1 MADGGVVIVA
11 PFWPWPGHVGVYRVE
26 RFVRWCAGAG
36 RAVVLVRAGRTDGV
50 EEREWGRV
58 VRVADPLRFFPDDYD
73 APRGSSPR
81 GSSPRGSSPRGA
93 APARRPQALK
103 RLASLALAPDPS
115 VLWSIR
121 AARHRA
127 VRDAAARAAWVISS
141 SPPESAHVA
150 ALLLARAVGA
160 RLAIDLRDGWLDEP
174 QRPEMRHAWRR
185 ALEGSI
191 ERRVLARADRVFVTS
206 DGWREP
212 LERRRP
218 EARGKVAVL
227 TNAYPSPSEWPAA
240 PVARAASGACRLLY
254 AGRFAGSRLGWTAE
268 RLLRPLADGLRA
280 SPVRGTLTILG
291 ELSEEERREIV
302 PWRERLAALGWT
314 LEHEPQVPRRELL
327 RRCLEADGLLLSAPS
342 TAVVPSK
349 LFEYIPARRPV
360 LAVTP
365 AGGAVARIL
374 EGVPQGFRV
383 DEGADASEAGRVVS
397 AFLER
402 CMERETRADVPPAYS
417 EERLG
422 RRFLDALCLRPDPGH
437 PRVRTSTGEA
447 R

>member
-1 MADGGVVIVA
+1 VADAGVVIVA

-36 RAVVLVRAGRTDGV
+36 RDVVLVRAGRTDGV

-73 APRGSSPR
+73 APSGSSPR
-81 GSSPRGSSPRGA
+81 RSSPRA
-93 APARRPQALK
+93 DAPARRPRVLK

-121 AARHRA
+121 AARHRL

-185 ALEGSI
+185 ALEGWI

-218 EARGKVAVL
+218 EAHERVAVL
-227 TNAYPSPSEWPAA
+227 TNAYPPPSEWPAA
-240 PVARAASGACRLLY
+240 PVRRSADGTCRLLY

-291 ELSEEERREIV
+291 ELSDEERRELV
-302 PWRERLAALGWT
+302 PWCARLASLGWT
-314 LEHEPQVPRRELL
+314 LEHESPVPRRELL

-342 TAVVPSK
+342 TAVVSSK

-374 EGVPQGFRV
+374 ADVPQGVFL
-383 DEGADASEAGRVVS
+383 DEHAGATESGRVVS

-402 CMERETRADVPPAYS
+402 CMERETRAAVPPAYS
-417 EERLG
+417 EEQLG
-422 RRFLDALCLRPDPGH
+422 RRFLDALGLSLERSH
-437 PRVRTSTGEA
+437 PEERTSTRA
-447 R
+447 TR